1 MSEHRVK
8 LVWVREN
15 AAFERDNYSRDHRVV
30 YSGGQSV
37 DASAAV
43 GYGGSE
49 TRVDPEQQLLGAL
62 SSCHMLTF
70 LAVAANRGYVIDRYE
85 DDAVA
90 ELGKNAEGQTAVTT
104 ATLRP
109 RIHFAGQSVPSGGD
123 LSKLH
128 DRAHRACFVAN
139 SIRTVVK
146 IEPQPA

>member
-8 LVWVREN
+8 LVWVRDN
-15 AAFERDNYSRDHRVV
+15 APFERNNYSRDHRVV
-30 YSGGQSV
+30 YASGQSI

-43 GYGGSE
+43 GFGGRE
-49 TRVDPEQQLLGAL
+49 THVDPEQQLLGAL

-90 ELGKNAEGQTAVTT
+90 ELGKNPDGQTAVTT

-109 RIHFAGQSVPSGGD
+109 RIHFAGESVPSAED

-128 DRAHRACFVAN
+128 ERAHRACFVAN
-139 SIRTVVK
+139 SIRTAVK
-146 IEPQPA
+146 IDPQPA

>member
-15 AAFERDNYSRDHRVV
+15 APFERNNYSRDHRVV

-37 DASAAV
+37 DASAAA
-43 GYGGSE
+43 GYGGSDS
-49 TRVDPEQQLLGAL
+49 RVDPEQQLLGAL

-109 RIHFAGQSVPSGGD
+109 RIHFAGQSVPSSED

-146 IEPQPA
+146 IEAQPA